1 MHCTVGQTAIATTT
15 ACLKA
20 EVHTPQRKAK
30 YSDRSRIRLKDIK
43 RTALRDIGCSSS
55 TEIKKYLQALGIKL
69 DLRLTAAWVAIVF
82 ELRNRIK
89 AERATKHP
97 GGSLQDCS
105 RKVKEELDVL
115 STSQFKQGDRV
126 IWDNA
131 PAYIHSCW
139 GWLPIWK
146 IENGLA
152 WLEGWAGDPIPV
164 SELQIVA

>member
-1 MHCTVGQTAIATTT
+1 MYSTAGKSAIATTAT
-15 ACLKA
+15 SGKT
-20 EVHTPQRKAK
+20 EVHTPQRKARLYDK
-30 YSDRSRIRLKDIK
+30 QRVRLKDVKGWALK
-43 RTALRDIGCSSS
+43 RCGCSSS
-55 TEIKKYLQALGIKL
+55 TEVKKYLKQLGTVL
-69 DLRLTAAWVAIVF
+69 DLRMTSAWIAINSELATAIIGLKEA
-82 ELRNRIK
+82 
-89 AERATKHP
+89 ATYTV
-97 GGSLQDCS
+97 S
-105 RKVKEELDVL
+105 EVL
-115 STSQFKQGDRV
+115 FSPGDRV